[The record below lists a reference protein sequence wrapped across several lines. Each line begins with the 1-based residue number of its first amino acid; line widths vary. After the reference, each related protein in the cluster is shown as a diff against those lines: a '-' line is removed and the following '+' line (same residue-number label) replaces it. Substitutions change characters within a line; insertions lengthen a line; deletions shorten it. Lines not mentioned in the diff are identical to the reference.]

1 MENNNSCCA
10 PTTAE
15 TAATSCCQTF
25 TDREQ
30 ALIALAGAIALNK
43 GDLVKQ
49 AIIAAKQTGVNNE
62 EIGLISEV
70 VTKMQEEGTGMTIE
84 EMAAQSSS
92 SSQCCR

>member
-1 MENNNSCCA
+1 MENNSCCA
-10 PTTAE
+10 PSTTE
-15 TAATSCCQTF
+15 TAATACCSVF

-49 AIIAAKQTGVNNE
+49 AIMAAKQVGVNNE
-62 EIGLISEV
+62 QIGLISEV
-70 VTKMQEEGTGMTIE
+70 VTKMQDAGTGVSIE
-84 EMAAQSSS
+84 EMAAQSSA